1 MISQSEEKLQ
11 LIKTAAIRLFSEKG
25 FHATPTSL
33 IAKEA
38 GVSNGTLFHY
48 FPTKE
53 ELINSLYIELKRE
66 IYSAAL
72 KNVNEQ
78 DPFFVTLKKIWD
90 GIIDWSLHTPQNFT
104 FVQQFAH
111 SPFISNIAK
120 DEVEKLNKV
129 FELFVKIGISRGEL
143 KPIREDII
151 FLAIYS
157 QMMGV
162 IRYLLQ
168 LPEPDSEVRETSFL
182 LLETSL
188 KSGR

>member
-1 MISQSEEKLQ
+1 MISQSEDKLE
-11 LIKTAAIRLFSEKG
+11 LIKAAAIRLFSENG

-66 IYSAAL
+66 IFSAAL
-72 KNVNEQ
+72 KDVNEK
-78 DPFFVTLKKIWD
+78 DPFFVTLKRIWD
-90 GIIDWSLHTPQNFT
+90 GIIDWSLGSPRSFL
-104 FVQQFAH
+104 FVQQFAN

-129 FELFVKIGISRGEL
+129 FELFIKIGISRGEL
-143 KPIREDII
+143 KPVREDII

-157 QMMGV
+157 QMMGT

-168 LPEPDSEVRETSFL
+168 LAAPDPEVREASFTL
-182 LLETSL
+182 LARSL
-188 KSGR
+188 KSEN

>member
-1 MISQSEEKLQ
+1 VISQSEDKLE
-11 LIKTAAIRLFSEKG
+11 LIKAAAIRLFSENG

-66 IYSAAL
+66 IFSAAL
-72 KNVNEQ
+72 KDVNEK
-78 DPFFVTLKKIWD
+78 DPFFVTLKRIWD
-90 GIIDWSLHTPQNFT
+90 GIIDWSLGSPRSFL
-104 FVQQFAH
+104 FVQQFAN

-129 FELFVKIGISRGEL
+129 FELFIKIGISRGEL
-143 KPIREDII
+143 KPVREDII

-157 QMMGV
+157 QMMGT

-168 LPEPDSEVRETSFL
+168 LAAPDPEVREASFTL
-182 LLETSL
+182 LARSL
-188 KSGR
+188 KPEN

>member
-1 MISQSEEKLQ
+1 MISQSEDKLE
-11 LIKTAAIRLFSEKG
+11 LIKAAAIRLFSENG

-66 IYSAAL
+66 IFSAAL
-72 KNVNEQ
+72 KDVNEK
-78 DPFFVTLKKIWD
+78 DPFFVTLKRIWD
-90 GIIDWSLHTPQNFT
+90 GIIDWSLGSPRSFL
-104 FVQQFAH
+104 FVQQFAN

-129 FELFVKIGISRGEL
+129 FELFIKIGISRGEL
-143 KPIREDII
+143 KPVREDII

-157 QMMGV
+157 QMMGT

-168 LPEPDSEVRETSFL
+168 LAAPDPEVREASFTL
-182 LLETSL
+182 LARSL
-188 KSGR
+188 KPEN

>member
-1 MISQSEEKLQ
+1 MISQSEDKLE
-11 LIKTAAIRLFSEKG
+11 LIKAAAIRLFSENG

-66 IYSAAL
+66 IFSAAL
-72 KNVNEQ
+72 KDVNEK
-78 DPFFVTLKKIWD
+78 DPFFVTLKRIWD
-90 GIIDWSLHTPQNFT
+90 GIIDWSLGSPRSFL
-104 FVQQFAH
+104 FVQQFAN

-129 FELFVKIGISRGEL
+129 FELFIKIGISRGEL
-143 KPIREDII
+143 KPVREDII

-157 QMMGV
+157 QMMGT

-168 LPEPDSEVRETSFL
+168 LAAPDPEIREASFTL
-182 LLETSL
+182 LARSL
-188 KSGR
+188 KPEN